1 MDDIER
7 DSESLCF
14 AIPSSLDFVREALET
29 VEAFFNEFNIS
40 KSMSR
45 QNSIILRELLVN
57 AIQHGHSYK
66 SNLKVHVRIA
76 HVRDKQ
82 FKIIVEDKG
91 KGFDYRNVE
100 RSKLEDVRAISKR
113 GYVLIS
119 KLAEHLEFN
128 EKGNCVTVYT
138 LNSVYL

>member
-7 DSESLCF
+7 DSESLSF

-29 VEAFFNEFNIS
+29 VEAFFTEFNIS

-45 QNSIILRELLVN
+45 QNSIVLRELLVN
-57 AIQHGHSYK
+57 AMQHGHNYN
-66 SNLKVHVRIA
+66 SNLKVHVRVA
-76 HVRDKQ
+76 HIKGKQ

-91 KGFDYRNVE
+91 KGFDYRNIE
-100 RSKLEDVRAISKR
+100 QSKLEDVRTISKR
-113 GYVLIS
+113 GYVLIN

-128 EKGNCVTVYT
+128 ENGNCVTVYT
-138 LNSVYL
+138 LASVYL